1 MDSRLVG
8 LSVLHVPT
16 DILGLVA
23 QAIVLYKYVRRL
35 CLADS
40 RAESSNRAT
49 NLESTKTQSSKVP
62 PRSRSLPV
70 QDTQDS
76 VRGRYSSSCYFSYE
90 GIVHMSA

>member
-1 MDSRLVG
+1 MG

-23 QAIVLYKYVRRL
+23 QAIVFSEYVRRL
-35 CLADS
+35 YLADR

-70 QDTQDS
+70 QDT
-76 VRGRYSSSCYFSYE
+76 R
-90 GIVHMSA
+90 